1 MSNLLVGLVGA
12 LLATNQPAAVSNLV
26 HQHTGARIEITD
38 PNDPV
43 EQEFRKLMAVDDA
56 AHAEVDEWIQNNQ
69 KFAAKGAGE
78 PNAELNKRIFARFE
92 VVRKD
97 YDDFLARHPNHAR
110 AHLAY
115 AGFLQDILE
124 EDEAVL
130 HMEKAREIDP
140 KNPTSWNN
148 LANHYGHYGDV
159 KKSFAY
165 YAKAIE
171 LDPTETVYRQNL
183 GTTVYLFRKDAM
195 EFYGI
200 SEQQVFDKAME
211 LYAQAR
217 ALDPQDFP
225 LATDVA
231 QSYYGIRPFRT
242 NDAFV
247 AWTNAFNLAR
257 DDIER
262 EGVQVHFARLNWLIG
277 RTNEARIHLDAITN
291 VMYAEIKDRLTR
303 NLTNAPPDRSTPLSS
318 IPEHPPGKLKVE

>member
-26 HQHTGARIEITD
+26 HQHTGAKIEITD

-43 EQEFRKLMAVDDA
+43 EKEFKQVMDADDTA
-56 AHAEVDEWIQNNQ
+56 QAEVDEWIQNNQ

-78 PNAELNKRIFARFE
+78 SNAELNRRILARFE
-92 VVRKD
+92 PVRKG
-97 YDDFLARHPNHAR
+97 YDDFLARHTNHAR

-115 AGFLQDILE
+115 AGFLQDIFDE
-124 EDEAVL
+124 EAAVP
-130 HMEKAREIDP
+130 HMEKAREIEP
-140 KNPTSWNN
+140 QNPAPWNN
-148 LANHYGHYGDV
+148 LANHFGHYGDV

-171 LDPTETVYRQNL
+171 LDPTESIYHQNL

-200 SEQQVFDKAME
+200 NEQQVFDKA
-211 LYAQAR
+211 LGIYAKAR
-217 ALDPQDFP
+217 QLEPQDFP

-231 QSYYGIRPFRT
+231 QSFYGIRPLRT
-242 NDAFV
+242 NDALV
-247 AWTNAFNLAR
+247 AWTNALNVAR

-262 EGVQVHFARLNWLIG
+262 EGVHVHLARLKWMVG
-277 RTNEARIHLDAITN
+277 RTNEARLHLDAITN
-291 VMYAEIKDRLTR
+291 TMYAEIKDRITR

-318 IPEHPPGKLKVE
+318 IPEQPPGKLKVE